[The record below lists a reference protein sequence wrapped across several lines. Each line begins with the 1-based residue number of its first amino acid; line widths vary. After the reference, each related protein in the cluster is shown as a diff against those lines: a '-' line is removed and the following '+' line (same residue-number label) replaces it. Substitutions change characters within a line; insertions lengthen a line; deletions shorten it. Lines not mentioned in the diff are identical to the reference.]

1 MQSKDLAAALGP
13 VVTSAMFDHKS
24 EASFHMPPARLMP
37 APGAETDELALL
49 FVEDL
54 ARMFHIGEA
63 AARKRL
69 RLGQFGPY
77 LKAGKRRAVFKRSL
91 VEYLRKS
98 QVEIK

>member
-1 MQSKDLAAALGP
+1 MPLANL
-13 VVTSAMFDHKS
+13 T
-24 EASFHMPPARLMP
+24 PARVS
-37 APGAETDELALL
+37 ETDELALL

-77 LKAGKRRAVFKRSL
+77 LKEGKRRAVFKRSL
-91 VEYLRKS
+91 IEYLRKS